1 MSTRSF
7 SVKIPFWKIVHFEN
21 GRRIC
26 DSRLACF
33 KGFAH
38 YDCRGRSLGKSIRN
52 IVGDLIHYDIKGY
65 CSGYSKREG
74 VGKIVHFTNRGQPI
88 GLTKSV
94 LGIFYFHRWRSENG
108 LYLCR
113 IICYNGIKG
122 GGWRDSARKVR

>member
-21 GRRIC
+21 GKRIF

-38 YDCRGRSLGKSIRN
+38 YDYRGQSVGRSIRN
-52 IVGDLIHYDIKGY
+52 IVGDLIHYDAKGH
-65 CSGYSKREG
+65 CSGYSKRESG
-74 VGKIVHFTNRGQPI
+74 GRIMHFTSRGRSV
-88 GLTKSV
+88 GLTKSF
-94 LGIFYFHRWRSENG
+94 LGILYIHHWFDKNS

-122 GGWRDSARKVR
+122 GGCRDTARKV